1 MVLILIALAVV
12 VYFVVKGLK
21 KEYVAKVPYPISK
34 PLAAKLPPPVVRQC
48 TAPLAAISKPLPRAN
63 QPGLDKLNYPHYPK
77 CWSSN
82 RKGEPQQVFYNAQ
95 NDCFSCVRGHQ
106 FQRNGRPC

>member
-12 VYFVVKGLK
+12 GYFVVKGLK
-21 KEYVAKVPYPISK
+21 KEYVAKVPYPKTK
-34 PLAAKLPPPVVRQC
+34 PAASKLPPPVVRQC
-48 TAPLAAISKPLPRAN
+48 TAPLAGISKPLPRAN
-63 QPGLDKLNYPHYPK
+63 QPGLDKLNYPHCPK

-95 NDCFSCVRGHQ
+95 KDCFSCVRGHQ